1 MAKAYTKYI
10 GKNTEDSHQISP
22 HWVITFTRFNTR
34 DTKNYKELGPKKFE
48 PVRKPLV
55 VENDCIAVSV
65 STSKTNPTPNATI
78 TLASGD
84 LNYGTAVAPGDFVI
98 VNMVNSS
105 DQAREIRDRAVSEKP
120 INRVGDG
127 FKGVFKINSV
137 NKIVNVDPATGM
149 KTLRYQVTAYGFT
162 EFNNIIYYN
171 PTLGNSINKDVL
183 TYQINEKL
191 LSVLNSKKNI
201 QEVLEILPNI
211 IIGNGR
217 VNATGPKVLS
227 TKKEPYIIPQSVF
240 KLLGLKGTNAVDMYR
255 MMVGTWNNKTS
266 TSGSIAQ
273 GFNPSYE
280 NKGGVQRVGADKS
293 AKFTLSGRIP
303 IQTTPLT
310 NVRLLDLL
318 KRYSNELINEMYFCY
333 RVDKDT
339 NSIIPKVVI
348 RQKPFNTEHG
358 KDNKPLAGTRF
369 LTLPRWKISADLIYN
384 LNISKNESLR
394 FNFVHIIGTT
404 GNPAVDG
411 ANLAFQ
417 NAEKGTVVADEL
429 DIQRHGLRPYTSV
442 SNFDWPSSDNRTSYA
457 PEWAALCFDW
467 VYGGHLKANG
477 KITTVGIVDDIC
489 IGDNLE
495 LQDTV
500 YHIEAI
506 NHVCSIS
513 ANGVKSF
520 RTNITLTHGVD
531 KRSSKDG
538 PVYPEMDYTDT
549 LTDRNRDYE
558 QGYGI
563 LPGFSDT
570 QDIRGRVQG
579 EEQKETPEKSY
590 TKSGIKNKVNNDG
603 KN

>member
-1 MAKAYTKYI
+1 MAKTYTKYI
-10 GKNTEDSHQISP
+10 GKNSEDSHQISP
-22 HWVITFTRFNTR
+22 HWVVTFTRFNTR
-34 DTKNYKELGPKKFE
+34 DTKNYKELGPAKFE
-48 PVRKPLV
+48 PVRRPLT

-65 STSKTNPTPNATI
+65 SVSKTNYTPNATI

-84 LNYGTAVAPGDFVI
+84 INYATAVSPGDFVI
-98 VNMVNSS
+98 INMLNSTKK
-105 DQAREIRDRAVSEKP
+105 AREVRDRAAAEKP
-120 INRVGDG
+120 INKVGDG

-137 NKIVNVDPATGM
+137 NKIVNTEPNTGQ

-171 PTLGNSINKDVL
+171 PTLGNSIDKDVL

-211 IIGNGR
+211 IIGNGT
-217 VNATGPKVLS
+217 VNATGPKILS
-227 TKKEPYIIPQSVF
+227 TKKEPYIIPDSIF
-240 KLLGLKGTNAVDMYR
+240 KLLGLKGKNAVDMYR
-255 MMVGTWNNKTS
+255 MMIGTWDNRTT
-266 TSGSIAQ
+266 TSGSIAK

-280 NKGGVQRVGADKS
+280 NQGGVQRVGSNQS
-293 AKFTLSGRIP
+293 AKYTLSGRIP
-303 IQTTPLT
+303 IQTSPMT

-339 NSIIPKVVI
+339 NSIVPKVII

-358 KDNKPLAGTRF
+358 KLEGTRF
-369 LTLPRWKISADLIYN
+369 LSLPRWKISSDLIYN

-404 GNPAVDG
+404 GNPAIDG
-411 ANLAFQ
+411 ANLAYQ
-417 NAEKGTVVADEL
+417 NSQKGTVIADEK

-442 SNFDWPSSDNRTSYA
+442 SNFDWPSSEDKTSYA
-457 PEWAALCFDW
+457 PQWASLCFDW
-467 VYGGHLKANG
+467 VYGGHLKTNG

-500 YHIEAI
+500 YHIESI

-513 ANGVKSF
+513 PNGIKTF
-520 RTNITLTHGVD
+520 RTNLTLTHGVD
-531 KRSSKDG
+531 KRSSKKG

-549 LTDRNRDYE
+549 LTDRAHDYE
-558 QGYGI
+558 SDYGI

-570 QDIRGRVQG
+570 QDIRGRSDG
-579 EEQKETPEKSY
+579 EEIKETPEKSY
-590 TKSGIKNKVNNDG
+590 TKSGIKNK
-603 KN
+603 

>member
-10 GKNTEDSHQISP
+10 GKNSEDSHQTSP
-22 HWVITFTRFNTR
+22 HWVVTFTRFNTR
-34 DTKNYKELGPKKFE
+34 DTYNYGDLGPQSFE
-48 PVRKPLV
+48 PVRRPLV
-55 VENDCIAVSV
+55 VENDCIALSV
-65 STSKTNPTPNATI
+65 STSKTNYTPNATL

-84 LNYGTAVAPGDFVI
+84 LNYGTAVSPGDFVLI
-98 VNMVNSS
+98 NIVNSS
-105 DQAREIRDRAVSEKP
+105 EKAREIRDRAVQEQP
-120 INRVGDG
+120 INKVGDG

-137 NKIVNVDPATGM
+137 NKIVNTDPNSGQ

-171 PTLGNSINKDVL
+171 PTLGNSIDKDVL
-183 TYQINEKL
+183 TYQINQEL
-191 LSVLNSKKNI
+191 LTVLNSKKNI
-201 QEVLEILPNI
+201 QEALEILPNI
-211 IIGNGR
+211 IIGNGK

-227 TKKEPYIIPQSVF
+227 TKKEPYIIPNSVF
-240 KLLGLKGTNAVDMYR
+240 KLIGLSGVNAVDMYR
-255 MMVGTWNNKTS
+255 IMVGTWNNKKT
-266 TSGSIAQ
+266 TSGNVPN

-280 NKGGVQRVGADKS
+280 NKGGVQRVGSDTG
-293 AKFTLSGRIP
+293 AKFTLKGKIP
-303 IQTTPLT
+303 IQSSPMT
-310 NVRLLDLL
+310 NVRLVDLL
-318 KRYSNELINEMYFCY
+318 KRYSNELINEIYFCY
-333 RVDKDT
+333 RIDRETQGV
-339 NSIIPKVVI
+339 IPKVII

-358 KDNKPLAGTRF
+358 KLDGTKF
-369 LTLPRWKISADLIYN
+369 LSLPRWKISVDLIYN

-417 NAEKGTVVADEL
+417 NAKKGTVIADEK
-429 DIQRHGLRPYTSV
+429 DIQRHGLRPYTAV
-442 SNFDWPSSDNRTSYA
+442 SNFDWPSKKESTSYA
-457 PEWAALCFDW
+457 PEWAKLCFDW

-500 YHIEAI
+500 YHIESI

-513 ANGVKSF
+513 MNGVKTF
-520 RTNITLTHGVD
+520 RTNLTLTHGVD
-531 KRSSKDG
+531 KRSSDKG

-549 LTDRNRDYE
+549 FTDRLHDYDE
-558 QGYGI
+558 GYGI

-570 QDIRGRVQG
+570 QDIRGREKG
-579 EEQKETPEKSY
+579 EEIKETKEKSY
-590 TKSGIKNKVNNDG
+590 TKSGIKNKPENDD